1 MMPLLSLA
9 IKSPVKLSIA
19 VKIIVLS
26 IFFNIL
32 ELASYVEAWC
42 FHQLY
47 NGLGVGH
54 PQPRREGLGRV
65 DTSSLSKAITV
76 NVMAL
81 SSEMVVGRAI
91 PEGITIA
98 ISRGTSLTEM
108 RVQWNMYISKG
119 QLLIDLFILMST
131 DKL

>member
-1 MMPLLSLA
+1 MYYYDVFTITSYR
-9 IKSPVKLSIA
+9 KSHQA
-19 VKIIVLS
+19 VKIIIVS
-26 IFFNIL
+26 IYFFNIL
-32 ELASYVEAWC
+32 ELAAYVEAWC

-54 PQPRREGLGRV
+54 PQPRR

-81 SSEMVVGRAI
+81 SSIMVVGRAI

-108 RVQWNMYISKG
+108 RVQGNMYISKG
-119 QLLIDLFILMST
+119 QLLIDLYILMFI